1 MVFDLDSFIA
11 LLLIRV
17 KSFRESSSLT
27 RALAW
32 KFGII
37 TVVKVTRS
45 LEFEG
50 LIGKVTDHGINN
62 YYLTNK
68 GIEFL
73 EQHLD
78 EGKLLLL
85 EVYPEQY
92 SFIVSLFNE
101 DPPRG

>member
-11 LLLIRV
+11 LFLINRV
-17 KSFRESSSLT
+17 ESFRDSYSLT

-37 TVVKVTRS
+37 TVLKLTRN

-50 LIGKVTDHGINN
+50 LIGKVTDHGINK
-62 YYLTNK
+62 YYLTKK

-73 EQHLD
+73 ERHQD
-78 EGKLLLL
+78 KGKVLML

-92 SFIVSLFNE
+92 PFIVSLFNE
-101 DPPRG
+101 D